1 MNKKELVEKIAIE
14 QGVSKAR
21 AEEVVT
27 AVFSTIVDELKAG
40 EQVKIPGFGRVSEN
54 VLDSIYVNAQRA
66 GIPFKDALGLA
77 AYETHLGA
85 IPLFSV
91 DS

>member
-40 EQVKIPGFGRVSEN
+40 EQVKIPGFGNFVVKTRK
-54 VLDSIYVNAQRA
+54 QRTAVIPNSNKKVIVPSYRLA
-66 GIPFKDALGLA
+66 GFRPAKNFREQVK
-77 AYETHLGA
+77 
-85 IPLFSV
+85 
-91 DS
+91 

>member
-40 EQVKIPGFGRVSEN
+40 EQVKIPGFGNFVVKTRKQRTAVIPNSNKKVIVPSYRV
-54 VLDSIYVNAQRA
+54 A
-66 GIPFKDALGLA
+66 GFRPAKN
-77 AYETHLGA
+77 YREQ
-85 IPLFSV
+85 V
-91 DS
+91 K

>member
-40 EQVKIPGFGRVSEN
+40 ETVKIPGFGNFVVKTRKQRTAVIPNSNKKVLVPSYRV
-54 VLDSIYVNAQRA
+54 A
-66 GIPFKDALGLA
+66 GFKPAKNFR
-77 AYETHLGA
+77 EQ
-85 IPLFSV
+85 V
-91 DS
+91 K